1 MLDFV
6 RFMLQI
12 FVDNYGLIA
21 VLLLSIFIVV
31 PIIFKRFMK
40 RYENKF
46 SEKSTLFFYIIF
58 LIIELTASIFSLV
71 SFICLIIAMLTLTP
85 QSWINKLP
93 SKEANLMYYV
103 YVQNNYHLNIM
114 DFVVIEREYNIY
126 LHNYKSYLNKNKYY
140 QI

>member
-12 FVDNYGLIA
+12 FVDNYVFIA
-21 VLLLSIFIVV
+21 VLLLLIFIIAPV
-31 PIIFKRFMK
+31 IFKRFMK
-40 RYENKF
+40 RHENKL

-58 LIIELTASIFSLV
+58 LIMELTASLFSLV
-71 SFICLIIAMLTLTP
+71 SFTCLIIAMLTLTP
-85 QSWINKLP
+85 QSWINTLP
-93 SKEANLMYYV
+93 YREANLMRYV
-103 YVQNNYHLNIM
+103 YMQNNYHLNIM
-114 DFVVIEREYNIY
+114 DFVVLEREYNLS